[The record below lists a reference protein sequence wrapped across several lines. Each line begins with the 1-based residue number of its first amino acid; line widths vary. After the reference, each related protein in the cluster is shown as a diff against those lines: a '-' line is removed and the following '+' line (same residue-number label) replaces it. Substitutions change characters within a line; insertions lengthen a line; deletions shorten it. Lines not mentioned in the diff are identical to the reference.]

1 MPNLELQLTGV
12 TMKRFL
18 LGLLLLPLLSGS
30 ALAQGAMNCKVN
42 AADPSGYQDGQ
53 TQPCSQDTNGHIRT
67 LTTATIGVVPLT
79 TTQAKITIAVTGTY
93 QQALPSTVGRKGC
106 TVQYIAVAG
115 TKGFVFLGAAPP
127 NTTTSFQLTNGQSL
141 NCAVGGL
148 GVASDAINVTATTN
162 DIFIVS
168 NQ

>member
-1 MPNLELQLTGV
+1 
-12 TMKRFL
+12 MKRFVL
-18 LGLLLLPLLSGS
+18 SLLLLPLLSGL
-30 ALAQGAMNCKVN
+30 ALAQGNSNCKVN
-42 AADPSGYQDGQ
+42 AADPSYQDGQ
-53 TQPCSQDTNGHIRT
+53 TQPCSQDLSGHIRT
-67 LTTATIGVVPLT
+67 QATATIGVAPLT
-79 TTQAKITIAVTGTY
+79 TTEAKLTIAVTGTY

-127 NTTTSFQLTNGQSL
+127 DTTTSFQLTNGQSL

-148 GVASDAINVTATTN
+148 GVATDAINVTATAT